1 MANNVKLEI
10 ITPEKT
16 FYSGE
21 VEMVVVKELD
31 GEEGYMYAHTWAC
44 KLLDDGNIKIR
55 EAGSENFK
63 VAHAKKGFID
73 VKESIVIYTDEASW
87 V

>member
-1 MANNVKLEI
+1 MANTVRVEI
-10 ITPEKT
+10 ITPEEI
-16 FYSGE
+16 FYSGDA
-21 VEMVVVKELD
+21 EMVVVRELD
-31 GEEGYMYAHTWAC
+31 GEEGYMHAHTWAC
-44 KLLDDGNIKIR
+44 KLLDDGDIKIR

-87 V
+87 A